1 MSIEKININGAD
13 VEIADATARQ
23 NITTLQGEVNTV
35 KGNVET
41 NTTNISSNADNITT
55 LNNTIG
61 SEPLQTT
68 AQTVKGAINEV
79 KQAVGEGG
87 GGMTATYN
95 ASTNTL
101 TIA

>member
-1 MSIEKININGAD
+1 MSIQKINIGGTD
-13 VEIADATARQ
+13 VEIDDATARQ
-23 NITTLQGEVNTV
+23 NIATLQGEMTTV

-41 NTTNISSNADNITT
+41 NTTNISSNADNSTT

-61 SEPLQTT
+61 RGPLQTT
-68 AQTVKGAINEV
+68 AQTLKGAINEV
-79 KQAVGEGG
+79 KQSVVEGS
-87 GGMTATYN
+87 GGMTASYN

>member
-1 MSIEKININGAD
+1 MSIQKINIGGAD
-13 VEIADATARQ
+13 VEIEDAVARQ
-23 NITTLQGEVNTV
+23 KANTNEQNV
-35 KGNVET
+35 TNLTSRVET
-41 NTTNISSNADNITT
+41 NENNISSNADNITT

-79 KQAVGEGG
+79 KQSIGESG
-87 GGMTATYN
+87 GGMTASYN
-95 ASTNTL
+95 SSTNTL

>member
-1 MSIEKININGAD
+1 MSIQKININGVD
-13 VEIADATARQ
+13 IEIEDTVARQ
-23 NITTLQGEVNTV
+23 KANTNEQNV
-35 KGNVET
+35 TNLTSRVET
-41 NTTNISSNADNITT
+41 NETNISSNSDNITT
-55 LNNTIG
+55 LNNAIG
-61 SEPLQTT
+61 SETLQTT

-79 KQAVGEGG
+79 KQAVVEGG